1 MGNQKQ
7 PYEGDKMTIGFGR
20 SDITPRV
27 GVELSGFGPF
37 VMRRSESIRDRLWA
51 RAMAVEHG
59 EQKVILASLDLVGIH
74 REIAQ
79 RIRQIVGE
87 ATGLSAE
94 AVMIHCTH
102 THSGPNTGGYIGW
115 GAPDEPYL
123 EILPQRVADACV
135 RSLDNLQEAVLCHAE
150 VPCQGIGQNREYDRD
165 GLPLEE
171 VLEEG
176 WRPNKP
182 ELTDTTCHVVK
193 AMADGKMIGF
203 FSYFGCHPVVCCA
216 QTTAIHGDF
225 CGVATNQ
232 IEREHPGSV
241 GLFLQGAQGDV
252 NTCVVHKP
260 KQESMRALDL
270 IAGRY
275 ANSVREGL
283 QQAEPIEVDAIRC
296 ALEDVTFP
304 RKPFTFEKLQTML
317 AENEAI
323 LHAPD
328 ANDEDQ
334 GVRMAMVN
342 TIALR
347 QLILKKEAGESLEP
361 ATELHAIRLGPIAFL
376 GSGFEIFQ
384 STKNE
389 ICAETKSPLT
399 LVMGLTNDTVGYA
412 PDPTAAERG
421 GYAADTVPLIVCAL
435 PHVNVHEE
443 VIKRFV
449 ELEAKLH

>member
-1 MGNQKQ
+1 MR
-7 PYEGDKMTIGFGR
+7 IGFGR

-59 EQKVILASLDLVGIH
+59 DQKVILASLDLVGIH

-176 WRPNKP
+176 
-182 ELTDTTCHVVK
+182 
-193 AMADGKMIGF
+193 
-203 FSYFGCHPVVCCA
+203 
-216 QTTAIHGDF
+216 
-225 CGVATNQ
+225 
-232 IEREHPGSV
+232 
-241 GLFLQGAQGDV
+241 
-252 NTCVVHKP
+252 
-260 KQESMRALDL
+260 
-270 IAGRY
+270 
-275 ANSVREGL
+275 
-283 QQAEPIEVDAIRC
+283 
-296 ALEDVTFP
+296 
-304 RKPFTFEKLQTML
+304 
-317 AENEAI
+317 
-323 LHAPD
+323 
-328 ANDEDQ
+328 
-334 GVRMAMVN
+334 
-342 TIALR
+342 
-347 QLILKKEAGESLEP
+347 
-361 ATELHAIRLGPIAFL
+361 
-376 GSGFEIFQ
+376 
-384 STKNE
+384 
-389 ICAETKSPLT
+389 
-399 LVMGLTNDTVGYA
+399 
-412 PDPTAAERG
+412 
-421 GYAADTVPLIVCAL
+421 
-435 PHVNVHEE
+435 
-443 VIKRFV
+443 
-449 ELEAKLH
+449 